1 MVKFNYIIN
10 YKDAL
15 TGQDLEPPLRVG
27 YDLYNTLISETQKTF
42 PGYTARPVY
51 GSDKT
56 TPTEQ
61 EYQSSLP
68 ADYYTKL
75 TEYELAKARAERNRR
90 EYYNL
95 VSSPNFY
102 QHQGISILEK
112 YKTYATGSYSYFDNI
127 RVFTDIQGVE
137 TLSRPLSWGYQGYNE
152 ANKFNYS
159 GQPGSK
165 GDLSDD
171 VEDFLLRNVSSTV
184 SGKQVNLRIR
194 LINYSKDTSI
204 DDAVPGIWVAP
215 YGVNKDGIGIWIY
228 DAYKATLRF
237 SFEDTYGNPLLIPIT
252 SAVSDIDFYQQI
264 NAYFSH
270 SDRIYLR
277 PPGSGLSGSSGYFG
291 DAQGMRIDPN
301 GEVNIPRGSFFL
313 AGIGT
318 SMTVD
323 ILGNLPGKPYIFNP
337 GKEGNRTSFE
347 IGFFGNASRGEF
359 LDYSVPPKP
368 NLPTFT
374 REITVLYDKVAE
386 IRPWAVRNSGLWKSF
401 GTKNIHMVRRINGTF
416 TKYSTS
422 VYEQDVGKPFTRL
435 NGTGR
440 YLSSYSLS
448 GQGIR
453 KSGVWKQQGKI
464 GS

>member
-1 MVKFNYIIN
+1 MSLFNYTI
-10 YKDAL
+10 YYRDAQ
-15 TGQDLEPPLRVG
+15 TGQDLASPVRVG
-27 YDLYNTLISETQKTF
+27 YDNFSTLVSETQKSF
-42 PGYTARPVY
+42 NGYTARPID
-51 GSDKT
+51 GHDKT

-61 EYQSSLP
+61 EYQSNLP
-68 ADYYTKL
+68 ADYYTRL
-75 TEYELAKARAERNRR
+75 TQYRLAKARADRNKR

-95 VSSPNFY
+95 VSDPNFY
-102 QHQGISILEK
+102 QRQGISVLEK
-112 YKTYATGSYSYFDNI
+112 YKTYTTGSYSYFDNI
-127 RVFTDIQGVE
+127 RVFTDIPGVE
-137 TLSRPLSWGYQGYNE
+137 TLARPLSWGYQGYNE

-165 GDLSDD
+165 GDLGD

-194 LINYSKDTSI
+194 IISYSKDTTI
-204 DDAVPGIWVAP
+204 DDGVPGIWVAP
-215 YGVNKDGIGIWIY
+215 YGINKDGIGIWIY

-264 NAYFSH
+264 KAYFNH

-277 PPGSGLSGSSGYFG
+277 PPGSDLSGSLDYFG

-318 SMTVD
+318 SMTID

-337 GKEGNRTSFE
+337 GKEGNHTSFE

-368 NLPTFT
+368 DLPTFNRSVT
-374 REITVLYDKVAE
+374 ILYDKVAKL
-386 IRPWAVRNSGLWKSF
+386 RPWAIRNSGQWVSF
-401 GTKNIHMVRRINGTF
+401 VTKNIHMSRRRQGDWDN
-416 TKYSTS
+416 STTE
-422 VYEQDVGKPFTRL
+422 VNEEDVGKPFTRL
-435 NGTGR
+435 NNTGK
-440 YLSSYSLS
+440 YLPTYSLS

-453 KSGVWKQQGKI
+453 KNGVWKQQGKI

>member
-1 MVKFNYIIN
+1 MSLFNYTIY
-10 YKDAL
+10 YKDAQ
-15 TGQDLEPPLRVG
+15 TGQNLASPVMVD
-27 YDLYNTLISETQKTF
+27 YDNFSTLVSETQKSF
-42 PGYTARPVY
+42 NGYTARPIY
-51 GSDKT
+51 GHDKT

-61 EYQSSLP
+61 EYQSNLP
-68 ADYYTKL
+68 ADYYTRL
-75 TEYELAKARAERNRR
+75 TQYQLAKARADRNRR

-95 VSSPNFY
+95 VSDPNFY
-102 QHQGISILEK
+102 QHQGISVLEK

-127 RVFTDIQGVE
+127 RVFTDIPGVE
-137 TLSRPLSWGYQGYNE
+137 TLARPLSWGYQGYDE
-152 ANKFNYS
+152 DNKFNYS
-159 GQPGSK
+159 GQSGSK
-165 GDLSDD
+165 GDLGDD

-194 LINYSKDTSI
+194 LISYAKDNTI
-204 DDAVPGIWVAP
+204 DDGVPGIWVAP
-215 YGVNKDGIGIWIY
+215 YGVNKDGIGVWIY

-277 PPGSGLSGSSGYFG
+277 PPGSGLTVSSGYFG

-359 LDYSVPPKP
+359 LNYSVPPKP
-368 NLPTFT
+368 DLPTVNRSVT
-374 REITVLYDKVAE
+374 ILYDKIAK
-386 IRPWAVRNSGLWKSF
+386 IRPWAIRNSGQWLSF
-401 GTKNIHMVRRINGTF
+401 TTKQIDMIIRKRGKQDTSINA
-416 TKYSTS
+416 
-422 VYEQDVGKPFTRL
+422 EDAGKPY
-435 NGTGR
+435 GTTSTGV
-440 YLSSYSLS
+440 YLPPYSAS
-448 GQGIR
+448 GNTIR
-453 KSGVWKQQGKI
+453 KDGTWKQQGKI
-464 GS
+464 GR

>member
-1 MVKFNYIIN
+1 MSLFNYTIY
-10 YKDAL
+10 YKDAQ
-15 TGQDLEPPLRVG
+15 TGQYLSSPVRVG
-27 YDLYNTLISETQKTF
+27 YDNFSTLVSETQKSF
-42 PGYTARPVY
+42 NGYTARPIY
-51 GSDKT
+51 GHDKT

-61 EYQSSLP
+61 EYQTNLP
-68 ADYYTKL
+68 ADYYTRL
-75 TEYELAKARAERNRR
+75 TQYQLAKARADRNRR

-95 VSSPNFY
+95 VSDPNFY
-102 QHQGISILEK
+102 QHQGISVLEK

-127 RVFTDIQGVE
+127 RVFTDIPGVE
-137 TLSRPLSWGYQGYNE
+137 TLARPLSWGYQGYDE

-165 GDLSDD
+165 GYLGDD

-194 LINYSKDTSI
+194 LISYSKDTTI
-204 DDAVPGIWVAP
+204 DDGVPGIWVAP

-323 ILGNLPGKPYIFNP
+323 ILGNLPGKPYISNP

-368 NLPTFT
+368 DLPTFNRSVT
-374 REITVLYDKVAE
+374 ILYDKIAK
-386 IRPWAVRNSGLWKSF
+386 IRPWAIRNSGQWVSF
-401 GTKNIHMVRRINGTF
+401 TTKQIDMIIRKRGKQDTSINAEDAG
-416 TKYSTS
+416 KLYGSTS
-422 VYEQDVGKPFTRL
+422 TGVYLPA
-435 NGTGR
+435 
-440 YLSSYSLS
+440 YSAS
-448 GQGIR
+448 GNSIR
-453 KSGVWKQQGKI
+453 KDGVWKQQGKV
-464 GS
+464 GR